1 MTAHTPGPWSIER
14 GQVRNAHG
22 EALASVP
29 YTLGGPEDAANGRLI
44 AAAPELYAVLRWI
57 LRNAGYESGEAEPTL
72 HDLQVARVHLDRA
85 RALLQRI
92 DGEVTP

>member
-44 AAAPELYAVLRWI
+44 AAAPELAYLLRTILDVWDDHHIIGPTVYHDARAI
-57 LRNAGYESGEAEPTL
+57 LRT
-72 HDLQVARVHLDRA
+72 
-85 RALLQRI
+85 I
-92 DGEVTP
+92 DGEVNP